1 MKKLKLF
8 LSCICFLMIVLFPF
22 HGFTEQEIKG
32 TYEKSSNEVLFNTGV
47 QTTYLDTYTINGQED
62 VFICIEDLEA
72 LGYEKKWHSLLR
84 KTIFTRK
91 GTYADQEK
99 KYFIEDLNFSID
111 TKILKKNA
119 AHLKSKGNIYKSD
132 VSVYVGDK
140 NATTYNANGYS
151 LIGLNELKRL
161 KIPYFFLFYKETN
174 HDQKLYPLL
183 TTNGY
188 GVVDL
193 NGNLILKPQFD
204 KLFFPENNAKNLL
217 VKKDGFYW
225 IIDRNGNFIKKLI
238 QDNEEIYTQVKE
250 NYIIFNFLEEKRRY
264 KIFDFDGNDLFHEDF
279 RDINV
284 LDENHIF
291 IKTKEDIGKVYKKEK
306 DTFEE
311 FYTFEKPIY
320 KVFRVDKNMIF
331 ATGIYPHKVLVVDK
345 DQGIL
350 SEDEYPDIHP
360 FSNGYAVVELANNR
374 YAFVNEDLKRIS
386 SEDYRDIG
394 KVHNNLFAFLKDG
407 KYDGRSSSE
416 GLKGATFGLMDI
428 KKGLVLPPEYKKIR
442 VYKEGAIR
450 FSKVGKKYGI
460 LDLNREIIL
469 DEKFDHIFMKN
480 NHFYALKNDTF
491 YIYDTKGTLIA
502 KEKNNN
508 QYDLRENTG
517 YFVQFWDDGKKDNL
531 PAGGNWSNDRPDE
544 KLPLGIKDVVLHSF
558 RDEKAHHGFG
568 NVNSILTKDDLLIP
582 YALTYRGCPV
592 PPPDSYFP
600 TYLIK

>member
-1 MKKLKLF
+1 
-8 LSCICFLMIVLFPF
+8 MILLFPF
-22 HGFTEQEIKG
+22 HGFAEQEIEG

-47 QTTYLDTYTINGQED
+47 QTTYLNTYTINGQED

-72 LGYEKKWHSLLR
+72 LGYEKKWHSTRR
-84 KTIFTRK
+84 KTVFTRK

-119 AHLKSKGNIYKSD
+119 AHLKSKRNIYKSD
-132 VSVYVGDK
+132 VSVSIGDK
-140 NATTYNANGYS
+140 KATTYNANGYS
-151 LIGLNELKRL
+151 LIGLKELKRL
-161 KIPYFFLFYKETN
+161 KVPYFFLFYKETN
-174 HDQKLYPLL
+174 HNQKLYPLL
-183 TTNGY
+183 TANGY

-193 NGNLILKPQFD
+193 NGNLIIKPQFD
-204 KLFFPENNAKNLL
+204 KLLFPENNAKSLL

-238 QDNEEIYTQVKE
+238 QDNEKIYVQVKE
-250 NYIIFNFLEEKRRY
+250 NYIIFGYIGEKDHS
-264 KIFDFDGNDLFHEDF
+264 KIFDFDGNDLFHEYF
-279 RDINV
+279 KDINV
-284 LDENHIF
+284 LDKNHIF
-291 IKTKEDIGKVYKKEK
+291 VKTKEDIGKVYKKEN
-306 DTFEE
+306 DTFKE
-311 FYTFEKPIY
+311 FYTFQKSIY
-320 KVFRVDKNMIF
+320 NAFRVEKNRIF
-331 ATGIYPHKVLVVDK
+331 AQGIYPHKVLVVDK
-345 DQGIL
+345 EQGIV
-350 SEDEYPDIHP
+350 SEDKYLDIHL
-360 FSNGYAVVELANNR
+360 FSNGYAVVELPNNK
-374 YAFVNEDLKRIS
+374 YALVNEDLKRIS

-407 KYDGRSSSE
+407 EYGGRSSSE

-428 KKGLVLPPEYKKIR
+428 KKGLLLPPEYKKIR
-442 VYKEGAIR
+442 VYKEGYIR

-491 YIYDTKGTLIA
+491 YIYDTKGTLIS

-531 PAGGNWSNDRPDE
+531 PTGGNWSNHRPDE
-544 KLPLGIKDVVLHSF
+544 KLPVGIKDVVLHGF
-558 RDEKAHHGFG
+558 EDEESHYGYGH
-568 NVNSILTKDDLLIP
+568 VNSILTKDDLLIP
-582 YALTYRGCPV
+582 YTITYRGCPV